1 MEGKVKMEIKAYG
14 KINLSLDVV
23 SKKEDGYHL
32 LKMIMQ
38 SIEVYDRIKLEV
50 QDADIRIYCDKP
62 YVPTDE
68 RNIAYKA
75 AKLFFEKYKI
85 NKGVCINID
94 KHIPVSAGLAGGST
108 DGAAV
113 IRGLSEL
120 FGIKDEKGIL
130 ELCTKVGADV
140 PFCLYGGTCLCE
152 GIGEVITPLSSFKDV
167 IILLVKPNF
176 GVSTKEVFRAL
187 DLSLIYKHPD
197 TESLMEAMKNYQL
210 NDFDRFSKN
219 VLENVTLR
227 KYPIIRD
234 IKLKIMRQGALYSM
248 MSGSGPTV
256 FGIFDDMQLALSS
269 YEFFKKQY
277 KETYLTRTI

>member
-1 MEGKVKMEIKAYG
+1 MEIKAYG

-23 SKKEDGYHL
+23 SKREDGYHL

-38 SIEVYDRIKLEV
+38 SIELYDRIKL
-50 QDADIRIYCDKP
+50 DAQGTDIKIFCDKP

-68 RNIAYKA
+68 RNVAYKA
-75 AKLFFEKYKI
+75 AKLFLEKYRI
-85 NKGVCINID
+85 NKGVCIDIE

-113 IRGLSEL
+113 IKGLSQI
-120 FGIKDEKGIL
+120 FSIKDEKGIL

-140 PFCLYGGTCLCE
+140 PFCLHGGTCLCE
-152 GIGEVITPLSSFKDV
+152 GIGEVITPLTPFKNV

-176 GVSTKEVFRAL
+176 GVSTKEVFKAL

-197 TESLMEAMKNYQL
+197 TESLMVAMKKYELNHFNYY
-210 NDFDRFSKN
+210 SKN
-219 VLENVTLR
+219 ILENVTLR
-227 KYPIIRD
+227 KYPVIRE
-234 IKLKIMRQGALYSM
+234 IKIKIMRQGALYSM

>member
-1 MEGKVKMEIKAYG
+1 MEIKAYG

-23 SKKEDGYHL
+23 SKREDGYHL

-38 SIEVYDRIKLEV
+38 TIDLYDDIKLNV
-50 QDADIRIYCDKP
+50 QGTDIKIYCDRP

-75 AKLFFEKYKI
+75 AKLFLEKYKI
-85 NKGVCINID
+85 NKGICISID

-113 IRGLSEL
+113 IRGLSEI
-120 FGIKDEKGIL
+120 FEINDEKGIL
-130 ELCTKVGADV
+130 DLCTSIGADV
-140 PFCLYGGTCLCE
+140 PFCLRGGTCLCE
-152 GIGEVITPLSSFKDV
+152 GIGEIITSLPSFKNV

-176 GVSTKEVFRAL
+176 GVSTREVFKAL
-187 DLSLIYKHPD
+187 DLSLIYKHPN
-197 TESLMEAMKNYQL
+197 TEALIKSMKNYEL
-210 NDFDRFSKN
+210 NAFNCFSKN
-219 VLENVTLR
+219 ILENVTLS
-227 KYPIIRD
+227 KYPIIRE
-234 IKLKIMRQGALYSM
+234 IKSKILKQGAIYSM

-256 FGIFDDMQLALSS
+256 FGIYDDMQLALSS

-277 KETYLTRTI
+277 KETYLTRTK